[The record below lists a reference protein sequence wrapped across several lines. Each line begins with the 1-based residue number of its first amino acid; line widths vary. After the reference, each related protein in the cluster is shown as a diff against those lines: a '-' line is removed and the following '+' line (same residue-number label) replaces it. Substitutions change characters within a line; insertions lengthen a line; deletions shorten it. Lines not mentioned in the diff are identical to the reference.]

1 MWVGGG
7 GRNTQIF
14 DKSFGEREREKKMV
28 KKEKNGKIL
37 LQLMV
42 ACVQNLRRI
51 FKNFWNVY

>member
-1 MWVGGG
+1 MGGG
-7 GRNTQIF
+7 GERNTQIF
-14 DKSFGEREREKKMV
+14 DMSFGEREREKKMV

-42 ACVQNLRRI
+42 ACVQNKRRI